1 MIKVTQ
7 RMLNKSIIDANKAVT
22 SFVQDNLP
30 QGYEGLTDKIT
41 YPALIGRPDE
51 WTDGWIMYPRPST
64 MWNDGWIESEL
75 RLYKRIRGDKLLSIK
90 NLGKIA
96 QVGDVLTFDSTDGV
110 SVLIT
115 VTKGD
120 V

>member
-7 RMLNKSIIDANKAVT
+7 RMLTKSIIDANKAVT

-41 YPALIGRPDE
+41 YPALIGRPSE
-51 WTDGWIMYPRPST
+51 WMD
-64 MWNDGWIESEL
+64 SEL
-75 RLYKRIRGDKLLSIK
+75 RLYKRLRGDKLLSIK
-90 NLGKIA
+90 NLAKVA
-96 QVGDVLTFDSTDGV
+96 KVGDVLTLSSIDMGFT
-110 SVLIT
+110 VLIT

>member
-7 RMLNKSIIDANKAVT
+7 RMLNKSIIDANKVVT
-22 SFVQDNLP
+22 SFVNDNLP

-51 WTDGWIMYPRPST
+51 WVKGWM
-64 MWNDGWIESEL
+64 ESEL

-90 NLGKIA
+90 NLGKVA
-96 QVGDVLTFDSTDGV
+96 EVGDVLTFHLTDGV
-110 SVLIT
+110 TVLIT

>member
-1 MIKVTQ
+1 MIRVTQ

-51 WTDGWIMYPRPST
+51 WTDGWI
-64 MWNDGWIESEL
+64 ESEL

-96 QVGDVLTFDSTDGV
+96 DVGDVLTFDSTDGV

>member
-22 SFVQDNLP
+22 SFVNDNLP

-41 YPALIGRPDE
+41 YPALMGRPDQ
-51 WTDGWIMYPRPST
+51 
-64 MWNDGWIESEL
+64 WNDGWMESEL

-90 NLGKIA
+90 NLGKVA
-96 QVGDVLTFDSTDGV
+96 EVGDVLTFHLTDGV
-110 SVLIT
+110 TVLIT